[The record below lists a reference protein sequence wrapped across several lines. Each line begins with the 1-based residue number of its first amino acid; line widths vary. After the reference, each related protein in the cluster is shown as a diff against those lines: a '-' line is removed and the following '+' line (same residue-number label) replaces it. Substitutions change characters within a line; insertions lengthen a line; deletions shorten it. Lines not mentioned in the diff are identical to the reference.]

1 MSRPGMI
8 VASLV
13 AAALLVVGVWQF
25 MPAGEEGAGN
35 GDGAEDAREAAPFQP
50 PAAGAVS
57 VTGYPVHRGQL
68 IQRITAN
75 GVAEAERLLQVSS
88 EVQGKIAEIAVREGQ
103 WVEAGDLLVR
113 IDDTE
118 LQLERD
124 RAEEALINKLMIFAA
139 DQLVVPG
146 ADGLVAARADN
157 RDESASDFLQRM
169 ISEEAYRTILAQ
181 PDLEGRLSAMTRE
194 DLYAALAELTAQ
206 RVALETAELNVAR
219 TRVVAPFAG
228 QVAGIDATSG
238 PNSKTWPVVSQR
250 VNAGNELM
258 ILVDPTPLR
267 VRVEVIESEISYVR
281 AGRRAEV
288 AFPAYPGEIFN
299 ATIESIAP
307 IVDATRKTLSVTVR
321 LPNTDRRLKPGLFA
335 DVILDT
341 EIYEDRLLVP
351 IDALLIRDNREVVF
365 VARNGKAQW
374 EYIDKGLENDDW
386 VEIVGGNVQEGE
398 IVITSGHFTLGH
410 DAAVNVVDT
419 PDAPG
424 GGS

>member
-1 MSRPGMI
+1 VSRPGLV

-13 AAALLVVGVWQF
+13 AVALLVVGVWQF
-25 MPAGEEGAGN
+25 MPPGEEGAEN
-35 GDGAEDAREAAPFQP
+35 GGEENGREAAPFQP
-50 PAAGAVS
+50 PPAGAVS

-75 GVAEAERLLQVSS
+75 GVAEAERLLRVAA

-113 IDDTE
+113 VDDIE
-118 LQLERD
+118 LQLQRD
-124 RAEEALINKLMIFAA
+124 RAEEALITKLMQFASN
-139 DQLVVPG
+139 QLVVPG
-146 ADGLVAARADN
+146 TEGLTVARADGN
-157 RDESASDFLQRM
+157 DESARAFLERV
-169 ISEEAYRTILAQ
+169 ISEEAYRTIIAQ

-194 DLYAALAELTAQ
+194 DLYGALAELTAQ
-206 RVALETAELNVAR
+206 RVALEEAELNLQRA
-219 TRVVAPFAG
+219 RVVAPFSG

-281 AGRRAEV
+281 EGRRAEV

-351 IDALLIRDNREVVF
+351 VDALLIRDNREVVF

>member
-1 MSRPGMI
+1 VSRPGLI

-13 AAALLVVGVWQF
+13 AVALLVVGVWQF
-25 MPAGEEGAGN
+25 MPPGEEGAAN
-35 GDGAEDAREAAPFQP
+35 GEEENGREAAPFQP
-50 PAAGAVS
+50 PPAGSVS

-75 GVAEAERLLQVSS
+75 GVAEAERLLRVTA
-88 EVQGKIAEIAVREGQ
+88 EVQGKVAEIAVREGQ

-113 IDDTE
+113 LDDVE
-118 LQLERD
+118 LQLQRD
-124 RAEEALINKLMIFAA
+124 RAEEALINQLMVFASN
-139 DQLVVPG
+139 QLVVPG
-146 ADGLVAARADN
+146 TEGLTVARADGN
-157 RDESASDFLQRM
+157 DESASSFLERV
-169 ISEEAYRTILAQ
+169 ISEEAYRTIVAQ
-181 PDLEGRLSAMTRE
+181 PDLEGRLRALTRE
-194 DLYAALAELTAQ
+194 DLYGALAGLTAQ
-206 RVALETAELNVAR
+206 RVALEEAELNLQRA
-219 TRVVAPFAG
+219 RVVAPFAG
-228 QVAGIDATSG
+228 QVAGIDASAG

-267 VRVEVIESEISYVR
+267 VRVEVIESEISFVR
-281 AGRRAEV
+281 EGRRTEV
-288 AFPAYPGEIFN
+288 AFPAYPGETFN

-321 LPNTDRRLKPGLFA
+321 LPNADRRLKPGLFA

-351 IDALLIRDNREVVF
+351 VDALLIRDNREVVF
-365 VARNGKAQW
+365 VARNGRAQW

-386 VEIVGGNVQEGE
+386 VEIVGGNVSEGE